1 VLQLHT
7 VQSDTL
13 ELLKVLMKIPELGDF
28 NLAGGTS
35 MALQVGHRMSYDLDF
50 FGNRP
55 FTPEEITDL
64 VYPVGDIEIAHK
76 TRNILTI
83 NINGIKVDFVNYR
96 YPLLKPIK
104 ILMEI
109 RLVDL
114 SDIAAMKIS
123 AVTGR
128 GRKRDFID
136 LYFLLQKYS
145 FVEIMDFYNQKYS
158 DGNEWLVARSITYF
172 DDAESDADTKLFKN
186 ADWKTV
192 KKTISNEAL
201 KYFK

>member
-1 VLQLHT
+1 
-7 VQSDTL
+7 
-13 ELLKVLMKIPELGDF
+13 MKIPELGDF

-35 MALQVGHRMSYDLDF
+35 MALQEGHRMSYDLDF

>member
-1 VLQLHT
+1 MLQLHT